1 MEIIYHILGIC
12 PDAHSHFDLSD
23 LFITWDSF
31 MLYIYRLS
39 FVFIKLKMSIIQ
51 FFK

>member
-1 MEIIYHILGIC
+1 MEIIYHILGVC

-39 FVFIKLKMSIIQ
+39 FILTN
-51 FFK
+51 FKATILSLFK